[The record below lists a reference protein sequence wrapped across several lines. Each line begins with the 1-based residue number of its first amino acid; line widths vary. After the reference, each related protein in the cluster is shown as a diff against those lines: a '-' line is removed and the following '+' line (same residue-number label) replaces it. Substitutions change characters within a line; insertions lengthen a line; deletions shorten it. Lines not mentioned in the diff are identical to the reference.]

1 MALDFSGLVIEHS
14 TTTWVDVFFAVLLAI
29 AIAVS
34 TVFSTIRELRYQSE
48 DEFFN
53 D

>member
-1 MALDFSGLVIEHS
+1 MTLDFSFLVIEHS
-14 TTTWVDVFFAVLLAI
+14 TTTWVDVFFSVLLAI

-34 TVFSTIRELRYQSE
+34 TVFSAIRELRYQSE